1 MFFCNFAH
9 KIHISLLEPMNLFHF
24 NSNFP
29 ITDPTWIFF
38 SVLMI
43 ILFAPIL
50 MGKLRIPHI
59 IGMILAGVLIGE
71 HGLNILAFDSSFEI
85 FGKVGL
91 YYIMFL
97 AGLEMDMEDFKKNR
111 IKGLVFGIITFLIP
125 MVLGVWS
132 SVSLLGYTALTAVL
146 LASMYA
152 SHTLIAFPIV
162 SRYGLSRERTVSI
175 TIGGTAVTVVLALI
189 TLAAVSGMFKEKAI
203 DPLFWV
209 ILLGKAALVLSA
221 IILLMPRLSRWFF
234 RTYEDAVMQFIFVL
248 SMVFLGGGLME
259 LAGMEGI
266 LGAFVAGLILNRFV
280 PHVSPLMNRIEFVGN
295 ALFIPYFLI
304 GVGMIVDIR
313 CFFSGGEALKVAAV
327 MTGVATGSKWLAA
340 FITQKLYGLRRVERS
355 LMFGLSNAQ
364 AAATLAAVL
373 IGHDIILENG
383 ERLLSDHVLN
393 GTIVMILCTC
403 IISSIITERA
413 AQKLVTE
420 EEFEQ
425 NKEENKAKESERFL
439 IPISNPS
446 TIESLMGMALM
457 LKNAKAKADVVAIT
471 VINDNE
477 NVEKGELIGKR
488 NLEQAAMIAAASE
501 NKIQTV
507 LRYDLNIGQGIIHAL
522 KEYSATDLVMG
533 LHRKMNLLDSYFGQ
547 LTETILKG
555 SNRQVMILKML
566 MPANTLRKIVVAVP
580 GKAEYETGFTKWVTQ
595 ICRMGRVIG
604 CRIHFFATEA
614 THLQI
619 RKVVEKQEANTFT
632 EFSLLE
638 EWSDLLLLTGQ
649 VNYDHLFVIIS
660 SRKGAVSYQNS
671 FEQIPAQVSK
681 YFANNSLMIVYPE
694 QWGEQ
699 SETFSFTDPRGQGE
713 GNVYNEVEK
722 WLHKWLKK
730 GEVRNE

>member
-1 MFFCNFAH
+1 
-9 KIHISLLEPMNLFHF
+9 MNLFHF
-24 NSNFP
+24 NINFP

-43 ILFAPIL
+43 ILFAPIV

-59 IGMILAGVLIGE
+59 IGMILAGVLVGE
-71 HGLNILAFDSSFEI
+71 HGLNLLAFDSSFEI

-111 IKGLVFGIITFLIP
+111 VKGLVFGLITFLTP
-125 MVLGVWS
+125 MILGVWS
-132 SVSLLGYTALTAVL
+132 SVTLLGYTALTSVL

-162 SRYGLSRERTVSI
+162 SRYGLSRQRTVSI
-175 TIGGTAVTVVLALI
+175 TIGGTAVTVVLALV
-189 TLAAVSGMFKEKAI
+189 TLAAVSGLLREKAI
-203 DPLFWV
+203 DPLFWMM
-209 ILLGKAALVLSA
+209 LLGKATLVLAA
-221 IILLMPRLSRWFF
+221 IIFFMPRLSRWFF

-266 LGAFVAGLILNRFV
+266 LGAFLAGLILNRFV

-313 CFFSGGEALKVAAV
+313 CFFSGGEALKVAVV
-327 MTGVATGSKWLAA
+327 MTGVATASKWLAA
-340 FITQKLYGLRRVERS
+340 WITQKLYGMKQVERS
-355 LMFGLSNAQ
+355 LLFGLSNAQ

-373 IGHDIILENG
+373 IGHDIILDNG
-383 ERLLSDHVLN
+383 ERLLNEHVLN

-403 IISSIITERA
+403 IISSVITQRA
-413 AQKLVTE
+413 AQKMVTQE
-420 EEFEQ
+420 EAQ
-425 NKEENKAKESERFL
+425 ADKEGMPTKENERFL

-446 TIESLMGMALM
+446 TIESLMGMTLM
-457 LKNAKAKADVVAIT
+457 LKSAQAKADIVAIT
-471 VINDNE
+471 VINDNDD
-477 NVEKGELIGKR
+477 VEKREAIGKR
-488 NLEQAAMIAAASE
+488 NLEQAAKIAAASE
-501 NKIQTV
+501 NEIQTV

-547 LTETILKG
+547 LTESILKG
-555 SNRQVMILKML
+555 SNRQVMIVKML
-566 MPANTLRKIVVAVP
+566 LPANTLRKIVVAVP
-580 GKAEYETGFTKWVTQ
+580 NRAEYETGFSKWVTQ
-595 ICRMGRVIG
+595 MCRMGRAIG
-604 CRIHFFATEA
+604 CRVYFFATQS
-614 THLQI
+614 TQVQL
-619 RKVVEKQEANTFT
+619 RKVVEKQEADTFT
-632 EFSLLE
+632 EFALLE
-638 EWSDLLLLTGQ
+638 DWNDLLLLTGE

-660 SRKGAVSYQNS
+660 SRKGALSYQKS
-671 FEQIPAQVSK
+671 FEQIPAQASK
-681 YFANNSLMIVYPE
+681 YFGNNSLMIVYPE
-694 QWGEQ
+694 QWEENN
-699 SETFSFTDPRGQGE
+699 ETCSFTDPRGQGE